1 MMPRQARSQDDD
13 QSGSS
18 LPGEPEFLVVG
29 KLGKPHGVDGEIV
42 MAVYTDFP
50 ERLQEGAVV
59 FIGKQYKPLQITRRR
74 LHASGLLLGFAGYQT
89 RENVAELTNLLVQV
103 RTSGLPEL
111 EQGEF
116 YQHQLIGLH
125 VVDERGEMLGRITG
139 IIETGANDVFI
150 VQDEDENEILI
161 PAIDSVVNN
170 IDLGANQIRIRLLP
184 GLIP

>member
-1 MMPRQARSQDDD
+1 
-13 QSGSS
+13 
-18 LPGEPEFLVVG
+18 
-29 KLGKPHGVDGEIV
+29 
-42 MAVYTDFP
+42 
-50 ERLQEGAVV
+50 
-59 FIGKQYKPLQITRRR
+59 
-74 LHASGLLLGFAGYQT
+74 
-89 RENVAELTNLLVQV
+89 
-103 RTSGLPEL
+103 LPEL

-161 PAIDSVVNN
+161 PAIDSVVIN
-170 IDLGANQIRIRLLP
+170 IDLGANQIRIRLMP